1 MSGRFALLTTALLTS
16 ALLAAALLV
25 APAAAAAPGDHEPP
39 PATSGPST
47 DLRTQQPLSA
57 STTTAVLE
65 PAVLAPAAMSTVTIT
80 GHGQGPGRGLG
91 QWGAYGYALQGW
103 SYQQILA
110 HFYGGTTLSRTSAAA
125 AHALIRVRLFA
136 QDDRYLTVT
145 SGTVFTAAG
154 VNFAAGTTASIR
166 LQSDGT
172 MQLYRLSGS
181 CGGTTVSL
189 GRARSGLIQ
198 SSSASPG
205 NDLTK
210 MLTICGTDRRTY
222 RGMLTLVN
230 SGGAARTVNTAY
242 LHDYLLGVVP
252 RESYASWGDGGGGKG
267 ANALRA
273 QAVAARTYAMAES
286 RYSYAETCDD
296 THCQMYG
303 GAGLNGTFIEDPRTT
318 DAVTVT
324 DGLALLSG
332 GKPVY
337 AEFGASSGG
346 YTAGGQFPPVPDAG
360 DAVPGNPYHNWTRTV
375 DASGLGPDYG
385 IGTLTNITVTA
396 RDGRG
401 ADGGRVLRATLTG
414 TAGSVSVTGDD
425 IRRAFGLPSNWFVV
439 HTSTSTGQLRAIAS
453 DTGAPVPGVRYGL
466 YGSGCSGSKLSEGLT
481 GSTGTFPITAYPG
494 SYCARM
500 EAVPAGF
507 LVTSTPI
514 GFTVPTGTAFTV
526 TSTVRAGVQH
536 GTVRV
541 LDSAGQPVSRVVL
554 TFFGASC
561 TAGAPT
567 STVSTGADGSRALAA
582 WPGSYC
588 VVIRSVPAGYRFD
601 PAPVPFTVRSQ
612 TPLNVVLR
620 VTKL

>member
-1 MSGRFALLTTALLTS
+1 MSGRFALLTTVLVAAGLL
-16 ALLAAALLV
+16 L
-25 APAAAAAPGDHEPP
+25 APAAASASPGDHEPP
-39 PATSGPST
+39 PSSSGLLSPA
-47 DLRTQQPLSA
+47 RQQQPQSA
-57 STTTAVLE
+57 STA
-65 PAVLAPAAMSTVTIT
+65 AVLAPAAMTTVTIT
-80 GHGQGPGRGLG
+80 GHGQGHGRGLG

-110 HFYGGTTLSRTSAAA
+110 HFYGGTTLSKTPDAA

-136 QDDRYLTVT
+136 QDGKNLTVT
-145 SGTVFTAAG
+145 SGTAFTAAG
-154 VNFAAGTTASIR
+154 VSFAAGTTASIR

-181 CGGTTVSL
+181 CSGSTVSL
-189 GRARSGLIQ
+189 GRARSGLAQ

-205 NDLTK
+205 NDLNK
-210 MLTICGTDRRTY
+210 MLTVCGTDRRTY
-222 RGMLTLVN
+222 RGMLSLVD

-273 QAVAARTYAMAES
+273 QSVAARTYAMAES

-303 GAGLNGTFIEDPRTT
+303 GAGLNGAFIEDPRTT
-318 DAVTVT
+318 SAVTVT

-360 DAVPGNPYHNWTRTV
+360 DAVAGNPYHNWSRTV

-401 ADGGRVLRATLTG
+401 ADGGRVLRATVTG
-414 TAGSVSVTGDD
+414 TAGSASVTGDD

-439 HTSTSTGQLRAIAS
+439 HTATSTGQLTAVAS
-453 DTGAPVPGVRYGL
+453 DTRAPVPGVRYGL
-466 YGSGCSGSKLSEGLT
+466 YGSGCSGNRVSEGVT
-481 GSTGTFPITAYPG
+481 GTSGTFPITAYPG

-507 LVTSTPI
+507 LVTSGPI
-514 GFTVPTGTAFTV
+514 AFTVTTGTAFTV
-526 TSTVRAGVQH
+526 TSTVKAGVQH

-541 LDSAGQPVSRVVL
+541 LDSAGQPVVRAVL

-561 TAGAPT
+561 TAGSPT
-567 STVSTGADGSRALAA
+567 STVSTRADGSTPLAA

-601 PAPVPFTVRSQ
+601 PAPVPFAVRSQ
-612 TPLNVVLR
+612 TPLTVVLR
-620 VTKL
+620 VTKF